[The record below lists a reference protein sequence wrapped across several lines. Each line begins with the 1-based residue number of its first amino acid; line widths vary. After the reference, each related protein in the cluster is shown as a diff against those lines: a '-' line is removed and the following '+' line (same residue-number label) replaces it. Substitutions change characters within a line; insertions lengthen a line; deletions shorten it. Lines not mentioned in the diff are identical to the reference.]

1 MAGSPTNYTELQASV
16 LAWMDDATIADRI
29 PEIIGLSET
38 RLSRR
43 LNTPDMEAST
53 LLTISAGGATLPTG
67 LMAIRAAYVDYD
79 GYRTPL
85 SVVSQE
91 DFNQGFQPADTS
103 RPSKYAVIGNRMV
116 LRPYPDLPY
125 TVALTYKTRLPALSD
140 ANPTNWLLTQAP
152 DLYLFHTLL
161 MAEAY
166 GWNDARLGLIGGTV
180 EDFINEV
187 NRTGSKKRYG
197 DGPLVARPRNVGR
210 GM

>member
-1 MAGSPTNYTELQASV
+1 MPGSPTNYTELQASV
-16 LAWMDDATIADRI
+16 LAWMDDATLADRI

-43 LNTPDMEAST
+43 LNTPDMEASAT
-53 LLTISAGGATLPTG
+53 LQINTGIATLPDN

-79 GYRTPL
+79 GYRTPI
-85 SVVSQE
+85 SAVSQE
-91 DFNQGFQPADTS
+91 DFNLGFQPSDAS
-103 RPSKYAVIGNRMV
+103 RPTRYAVIGDQMM
-116 LRPYPDLPY
+116 LRPYPDRDY
-125 TVALTYKTRLPALSD
+125 SISLTYKSRLPALSS
-140 ANPTNWLLTQAP
+140 ANPTNWLLAQAP

-187 NRTGSKKRYG
+187 NRAGSKRRYG

>member
-1 MAGSPTNYTELQASV
+1 MAGSPTNYAELQASV
-16 LAWMDDATIADRI
+16 LAWMDDTTIADRI

-53 LLTISAGGATLPTG
+53 VLGVTNGAATLPDD
-67 LMAIRAAYVDYD
+67 LMAIRSAYVDYG

-85 SVVSQE
+85 LAVPQD

-103 RPSKYAVIGNRMV
+103 RPSRYTVSGNRLL
-116 LRPYPDLPY
+116 LRPYPDLSY
-125 TVALTYKTRLPALSD
+125 GIALTYKTRLPALSD

-166 GWNDARLGLIGGTV
+166 GWNDARLGLIGSTV